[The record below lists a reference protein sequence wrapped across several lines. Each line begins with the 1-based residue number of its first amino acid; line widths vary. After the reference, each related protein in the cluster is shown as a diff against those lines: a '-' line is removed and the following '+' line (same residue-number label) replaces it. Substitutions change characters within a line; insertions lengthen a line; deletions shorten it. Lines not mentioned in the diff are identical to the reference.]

1 MENVAAVFK
10 LCARAMRAEIFIE
23 RESAKDKEFPF
34 QNWFKKRL
42 DELGVH
48 YDPSGRNT
56 YPDFTLVKYL
66 VGFELKGL
74 AYPGRDADY
83 DCNSQVPRG
92 EHNGRQ
98 VYYVFGRYPSKPD
111 GNKYPV
117 VDLVIC
123 HGSFLNADN
132 TYIHKNDSFMGI
144 GSYGDIRVRD
154 RKMYVAP
161 TPFALV
167 EGTAHRRTLILPAT
181 HEVAEEL
188 VECGTLVRR
197 EVESVVVAYG
207 FDLRSNE
214 LKTKRV
220 DNPHVG
226 RKHVFKAY
234 RTAEDPPSAPM
245 TMRVGQAPLK
255 LSGKVDQQKLVDRA
269 KEMVES
275 GEFSTAEE
283 ALGLFGV
290 VFADCLKAGD
300 GEVAP
305 GTISRL
311 AGHQGDPSINLGFK
325 LAEHVDPY
333 YEIATR
339 WRGE

>member
-10 LCARAMRAEIFIE
+10 LCARAMRAEMFIE
-23 RESAKDKEFPF
+23 RESAKDKEFHF
-34 QNWFKKRL
+34 QNWFTKRLDEL

-48 YDPSGRNT
+48 YDVSGRNT
-56 YPDFTLVKYL
+56 YPDFTLVEYP

-74 AYPGRDADY
+74 AYPGRSADY
-83 DCNSQVPRG
+83 DCNSQVPCG

-98 VYYVFGRYPSKPD
+98 VYYVFGRYPSEPD
-111 GNKYPV
+111 GKKYPV

-132 TYIHKNDSFMGI
+132 TYVHDNKSFMGF

-167 EGTAHRRTLILPAT
+167 EGTAHGRTLILPAT
-181 HEVAEEL
+181 HEVGEDL
-188 VECGTLVRR
+188 VECSTLVRR
-197 EVESVVVAYG
+197 EVESVVVAYS

-226 RKHVFKAY
+226 REHVFKAY
-234 RTAEDPPSAPM
+234 RTSEDSPGEAM
-245 TMRVGQAPLK
+245 QLAWKGHEHLPLT
-255 LSGKVDQQKLVDRA
+255 D
-269 KEMVES
+269 VE
-275 GEFSTAEE
+275 
-283 ALGLFGV
+283 
-290 VFADCLKAGD
+290 
-300 GEVAP
+300 
-305 GTISRL
+305 
-311 AGHQGDPSINLGFK
+311 
-325 LAEHVDPY
+325 
-333 YEIATR
+333 
-339 WRGE
+339 